1 MTIPSTL
8 RLDMAKPVAE
18 VLKNTLI
25 MTEEY
30 VQDIDFNEL
39 QFIQLPIKGSDQ
51 QVRIKVEAKANQD
64 NKYKLES
71 NQIFTLNRL
80 STKAALQIVG
90 MTSFEFPKVKFNDVQ
105 EHLKTIGFLTKV
117 KGDVTSEVG
126 DATYL
131 FSLTETPD
139 AELKARFFDINDKDQ
154 LNKIFETLFFGSVEL
169 TFKGTVPEPEAPKEE
184 NKDDWLDLEK
194 VFVNRNLGKI
204 ILSKSMN
211 I

>member
-1 MTIPSTL
+1 M
-8 RLDMAKPVAE
+8 
-18 VLKNTLI
+18 
-25 MTEEY
+25 
-30 VQDIDFNEL
+30 
-39 QFIQLPIKGSDQ
+39 
-51 QVRIKVEAKANQD
+51 
-64 NKYKLES
+64 
-71 NQIFTLNRL
+71 
-80 STKAALQIVG
+80 
-90 MTSFEFPKVKFNDVQ
+90 KFNDVQ

-139 AELKARFFDINDKDQ
+139 ADLKARFFDINDKDQ

-169 TFKGTVPEPEAPKEE
+169 TFKGTIPEPEAPKEE

>member
-39 QFIQLPIKGSDQ
+39 QFIQLPVKGSDQ

-105 EHLKTIGFLTKV
+105 DHLKTIGFLTKV

-139 AELKARFFDINDKDQ
+139 ADLKARFFDINDKDQ

>member
-39 QFIQLPIKGSDQ
+39 QFIQLPVKGSDQ

-139 AELKARFFDINDKDQ
+139 ADLKARFFDINDKDQ

>member
-90 MTSFEFPKVKFNDVQ
+90 MTSFEFPKVKFSDVQ

-139 AELKARFFDINDKDQ
+139 ADLKARFFDINDKDQ

>member
-30 VQDIDFNEL
+30 VQNIDFNEL

-139 AELKARFFDINDKDQ
+139 ADLKARFFDINDKDQ

-169 TFKGTVPEPEAPKEE
+169 TFKGTIPEPEAPKEE

>member
-18 VLKNTLI
+18 VLKNTLL

-139 AELKARFFDINDKDQ
+139 ADLKARFFDINDKNQ

>member
-90 MTSFEFPKVKFNDVQ
+90 MTSFEFPKAKFNDVQ

-139 AELKARFFDINDKDQ
+139 TDLKARFFDINDKDQ

-169 TFKGTVPEPEAPKEE
+169 TFKGTIPEPEAPKEE

>member
-90 MTSFEFPKVKFNDVQ
+90 MNTFEFPKAKFNDVQ

-117 KGDVTSEVG
+117 KEDVTSEVG

-139 AELKARFFDINDKDQ
+139 ADVKARFFDINDKDQ

-169 TFKGTVPEPEAPKEE
+169 TFKGSVPEPEAPKEE

>member
-90 MTSFEFPKVKFNDVQ
+90 MTSFEFPKVKFSDVQ

-139 AELKARFFDINDKDQ
+139 ADLKARFFDINDKDQ

-169 TFKGTVPEPEAPKEE
+169 TFKGTLPEPEAPKEE

>member
-139 AELKARFFDINDKDQ
+139 ADFKARFFDINDKDQ

>member
-18 VLKNTLI
+18 VLKNTLL

-139 AELKARFFDINDKDQ
+139 ADLKARFFDINDKDQ

-169 TFKGTVPEPEAPKEE
+169 TFKGTVPEPEVPKEE

>member
-139 AELKARFFDINDKDQ
+139 ADLKARFFDINDKDQ

-169 TFKGTVPEPEAPKEE
+169 TFKGTIPEPEALKEE

>member
-90 MTSFEFPKVKFNDVQ
+90 MNTFEFPKAKFNEVQ
-105 EHLKTIGFLTKV
+105 DHLKTIGFLTKV

-139 AELKARFFDINDKDQ
+139 ADLKARFFDINDKDQ

-169 TFKGTVPEPEAPKEE
+169 TFKGTISEPEAPKEE

>member
-139 AELKARFFDINDKDQ
+139 ADLKARFFDINDKDQ

>member
-90 MTSFEFPKVKFNDVQ
+90 MNTFEFPKAKFNDVQ

-139 AELKARFFDINDKDQ
+139 ADVKARFFDINDKDQ

-169 TFKGTVPEPEAPKEE
+169 TFKGSVPEPEAPKEE

>member
-90 MTSFEFPKVKFNDVQ
+90 MNSFEFPKVKFNDVQ

-117 KGDVTSEVG
+117 KGDVTSEVS

-139 AELKARFFDINDKDQ
+139 ADLKARFFDVNDKDQ

>member
-18 VLKNTLI
+18 VLKNTLL

-105 EHLKTIGFLTKV
+105 DHLKTIGFLTKV

-139 AELKARFFDINDKDQ
+139 ADLKARFFDINDKDQ

>member
-139 AELKARFFDINDKDQ
+139 ADLKARFFDINDKDQ

-169 TFKGTVPEPEAPKEE
+169 TFKGTLPEPEAPKEE

>member
-90 MTSFEFPKVKFNDVQ
+90 MTSFEFPKVKFSDVQ

-139 AELKARFFDINDKDQ
+139 ADLKARFFDINDKDQ

-169 TFKGTVPEPEAPKEE
+169 TFKGTVPEPETPKEE

>member
-105 EHLKTIGFLTKV
+105 DHLKTIGFLTKV

-139 AELKARFFDINDKDQ
+139 ADLKARFFDINDKDQ

>member
-139 AELKARFFDINDKDQ
+139 ADLKARFFDINDKDQ

-169 TFKGTVPEPEAPKEE
+169 TFKGTIPEPEAPKEE

>member
-139 AELKARFFDINDKDQ
+139 ADIKARFFDINDKDQ

-169 TFKGTVPEPEAPKEE
+169 TFKGTVPEPESPKEE

>member
-90 MTSFEFPKVKFNDVQ
+90 MNTFEFPKAKFNDVQ
-105 EHLKTIGFLTKV
+105 DHLKTIGFLTKV

-139 AELKARFFDINDKDQ
+139 ADLKARFFDINDKDQ

>member
-39 QFIQLPIKGSDQ
+39 QFIQLPVKGSDQ

-90 MTSFEFPKVKFNDVQ
+90 MTSFEFPKAKFNDVQ
-105 EHLKTIGFLTKV
+105 EYLKTIGFLTKV

-139 AELKARFFDINDKDQ
+139 ADLKARFFDINDKDQ

>member
-39 QFIQLPIKGSDQ
+39 QFIQLPIKGLDQ

-131 FSLTETPD
+131 FSVTETPD
-139 AELKARFFDINDKDQ
+139 ADLKARFFDINDKDQ

>member
-80 STKAALQIVG
+80 SIKAALQIVG

-139 AELKARFFDINDKDQ
+139 ADLKARFFDINDKDQ

>member
-90 MTSFEFPKVKFNDVQ
+90 MISFEFPKAKFNDVQ

-139 AELKARFFDINDKDQ
+139 ADLKARFFDINDKDQ

-169 TFKGTVPEPEAPKEE
+169 TFKGTIPEPEAPKEE

>member
-51 QVRIKVEAKANQD
+51 QVRIKVEAKAKQG

-139 AELKARFFDINDKDQ
+139 ADLKARFFDINDKDQ

>member
-18 VLKNTLI
+18 VLKNTLL

-139 AELKARFFDINDKDQ
+139 ADLKARFFDINDKDQ

>member
-90 MTSFEFPKVKFNDVQ
+90 MNTFEFSKAKFNDVQ

-139 AELKARFFDINDKDQ
+139 ADVKARFFDINDKDQ